1 MHDHRKAIG
10 QITHLKCRN
19 IAKPPRDGTRAA
31 ILDNLEAGEALRQI
45 GLWPTAIGLT
55 HPQIS
60 GEHRIWRHDKGR
72 GIDPE
77 FMGKRTLASK
87 RQEGDCSDDF
97 QRFHKVVPFPMSVMN
112 LLRACAMSIAME
124 MSIASV
130 TQANEIRPT
139 IADVEVGAETV
150 TITLRI
156 TLETLL
162 AGIDLASVQDT
173 NDAPEAAI
181 YDNLRAMSADQLE
194 AMLRA
199 DWPRIARGFLIA
211 VEGAALTPEI
221 ASVTIPAP
229 GDLELPRDSLL
240 TITAALPAG
249 DAGVSLGL
257 APGYGSFVPRQM
269 GGGDD
274 AYEGFLSGGEMTPPL
289 PRTGILTESAGAVFL
304 RYIAVGFEHIL
315 PLGLDHILFV
325 LGLYFFATR
334 MGPLLWQVSAFTL
347 ANTITLALAAT
358 GVVKIPASIVEP
370 LIAAS
375 IVYVGVENIIGR
387 RNLKGRTAFVF
398 GLGLLHGLGF
408 ASVLGDYGIASGR
421 FVQALIGFNIGVELG
436 QLAVIAMAFAV
447 TGWFIKRSWYRQVIA
462 IPASLVIA
470 AIGAYWV
477 VERTLL

>member
-1 MHDHRKAIG
+1 MS
-10 QITHLKCRN
+10 
-19 IAKPPRDGTRAA
+19 
-31 ILDNLEAGEALRQI
+31 IL
-45 GLWPTAIGLT
+45 
-55 HPQIS
+55 
-60 GEHRIWRHDKGR
+60 
-72 GIDPE
+72 
-77 FMGKRTLASK
+77 
-87 RQEGDCSDDF
+87 
-97 QRFHKVVPFPMSVMN
+97 N
-112 LLRACAMSIAME
+112 LLRACAMSIAL
-124 MSIASV
+124 ALGV
-130 TQANEIRPT
+130 AATAQAHEIRPT
-139 IADVEVGAETV
+139 IADVEVGADTV
-150 TITLRI
+150 TMTLRI
-156 TLETLL
+156 TLEALL

-181 YDNLRAMSADQLE
+181 YDSLRAMSPDQLE

-199 DWPRIARGFLIA
+199 DWPRITQGFLID
-211 VEGAALTPEI
+211 VDGAALTPEI
-221 ASVTIPAP
+221 AAVMIPAP
-229 GDLELPRDSLL
+229 GDLELPRDSML

-257 APGYGSFVPRQM
+257 APGFGSFVPRQI
-269 GGGDD
+269 GGGAD

-289 PRTGILTESAGAVFL
+289 PRMGILTESGMSVFL
-304 RYIAVGFEHIL
+304 RYIVVGFEHIL

-347 ANTITLALAAT
+347 AHTITLALAAT

-375 IVYVGVENIIGR
+375 IVYVGIENIIGR
-387 RNLKGRTAFVF
+387 RNLKGRTALVF

-421 FVQALIGFNIGVELG
+421 FVQALIGFNIGVEIG
-436 QLAVIAMAFAV
+436 QLTVIAMAFAA
-447 TGWFIKRSWYRQVIA
+447 TGWFIKRHWYRSAIA
-462 IPASLVIA
+462 IPSSLVIA

>member
-1 MHDHRKAIG
+1 M
-10 QITHLKCRN
+10 
-19 IAKPPRDGTRAA
+19 
-31 ILDNLEAGEALRQI
+31 DNLEAGEALRQI

-87 RQEGDCSDDF
+87 RQEGDCGDDF

-112 LLRACAMSIAME
+112 LLRACAMSIAMA

-130 TQANEIRPT
+130 TQAHEIRPT

-347 ANTITLALAAT
+347 AHTITLALAAT